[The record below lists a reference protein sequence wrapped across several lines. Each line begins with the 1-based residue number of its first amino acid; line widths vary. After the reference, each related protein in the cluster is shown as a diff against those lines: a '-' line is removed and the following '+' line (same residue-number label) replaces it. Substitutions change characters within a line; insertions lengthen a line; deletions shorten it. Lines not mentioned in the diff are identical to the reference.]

1 MALIYFGDNGQRQ
14 ELHSCL
20 WQTNLE
26 NRQEI
31 ADYLIR
37 RLQEKN
43 YSADTWFTAQNL
55 VGENQVD
62 WENTEPL
69 NAITTHYP
77 NRNTQKTI
85 LGKILKRALFD
96 LNETYEIRYEF
107 KTLYRSCKLLSTSFS
122 ESLSRPFLVV
132 PTCRNPAGRFVKSQ
146 QKILRYDYGSCSR
159 KLDKIY

>member
-1 MALIYFGDNGQRQ
+1 MALIYFDDNGQRQ
-14 ELHSCL
+14 ELHSCP

-62 WENTEPL
+62 WENTEPS
-69 NAITTHYP
+69 
-77 NRNTQKTI
+77 QKTI

-107 KTLYRSCKLLSTSFS
+107 KTLYRKK
-122 ESLSRPFLVV
+122 E
-132 PTCRNPAGRFVKSQ
+132 
-146 QKILRYDYGSCSR
+146 
-159 KLDKIY
+159 

>member
-1 MALIYFGDNGQRQ
+1 MALIYFGDNRQRQ
-14 ELHSCL
+14 ELHSCP

-69 NAITTHYP
+69 NAITTYYP
-77 NRNTQKTI
+77 DRNTQKTI

-107 KTLYRSCKLLSTSFS
+107 KTLYR
-122 ESLSRPFLVV
+122 
-132 PTCRNPAGRFVKSQ
+132 
-146 QKILRYDYGSCSR
+146 KIE
-159 KLDKIY
+159 

>member
-1 MALIYFGDNGQRQ
+1 MALIYFGDNRQRQ

-69 NAITTHYP
+69 ELRSQHIIP
-77 NRNTQKTI
+77 I
-85 LGKILKRALFD
+85 GILK
-96 LNETYEIRYEF
+96 
-107 KTLYRSCKLLSTSFS
+107 K
-122 ESLSRPFLVV
+122 PF
-132 PTCRNPAGRFVKSQ
+132 
-146 QKILRYDYGSCSR
+146 
-159 KLDKIY
+159 

>member
-1 MALIYFGDNGQRQ
+1 MALIYFDDNGQRQ
-14 ELHSCL
+14 ELHSCP

-62 WENTEPL
+62 WENT
-69 NAITTHYP
+69 
-77 NRNTQKTI
+77 QKTI

-107 KTLYRSCKLLSTSFS
+107 KTLYRKK
-122 ESLSRPFLVV
+122 E
-132 PTCRNPAGRFVKSQ
+132 
-146 QKILRYDYGSCSR
+146 
-159 KLDKIY
+159 

>member
-1 MALIYFGDNGQRQ
+1 MALIYFDDNGQ
-14 ELHSCL
+14 
-20 WQTNLE
+20 
-26 NRQEI
+26 RQEI

-69 NAITTHYP
+69 NTITTRYL

-107 KTLYRSCKLLSTSFS
+107 KTLYRKK
-122 ESLSRPFLVV
+122 E
-132 PTCRNPAGRFVKSQ
+132 
-146 QKILRYDYGSCSR
+146 
-159 KLDKIY
+159 

>member
-1 MALIYFGDNGQRQ
+1 MALIYFDDNGQRQ
-14 ELHSCL
+14 ELHSCP

-55 VGENQVD
+55 VGENQV
-62 WENTEPL
+62 
-69 NAITTHYP
+69 A
-77 NRNTQKTI
+77 QKTI

-107 KTLYRSCKLLSTSFS
+107 KTLYRKK
-122 ESLSRPFLVV
+122 E
-132 PTCRNPAGRFVKSQ
+132 
-146 QKILRYDYGSCSR
+146 
-159 KLDKIY
+159 

>member
-55 VGENQVD
+55 VG
-62 WENTEPL
+62 
-69 NAITTHYP
+69 
-77 NRNTQKTI
+77 
-85 LGKILKRALFD
+85 
-96 LNETYEIRYEF
+96 
-107 KTLYRSCKLLSTSFS
+107 
-122 ESLSRPFLVV
+122 
-132 PTCRNPAGRFVKSQ
+132 
-146 QKILRYDYGSCSR
+146 
-159 KLDKIY
+159 

>member
-1 MALIYFGDNGQRQ
+1 MALIYFDDNGQRQ
-14 ELHSCL
+14 ELHSCP

-43 YSADTWFTAQNL
+43 YYADTWFTAQNL

-69 NAITTHYP
+69 NTITTRYL

-96 LNETYEIRYEF
+96 LNETYEVRYEF
-107 KTLYRSCKLLSTSFS
+107 KTLYRKK
-122 ESLSRPFLVV
+122 E
-132 PTCRNPAGRFVKSQ
+132 
-146 QKILRYDYGSCSR
+146 
-159 KLDKIY
+159 

>member
-1 MALIYFGDNGQRQ
+1 MALIYFGDNGQCQ

-37 RLQEKN
+37 RLREKN
-43 YSADTWFTAQNL
+43 YTAGTWFTAQNL

-62 WENTEPL
+62 WANTRPL
-69 NAITTHYP
+69 DSIIRRYTH
-77 NRNTQKTI
+77 RETQKTI

-96 LNETYEIRYEF
+96 LNETYEIKYGF
-107 KTLYRSCKLLSTSFS
+107 KTHYR
-122 ESLSRPFLVV
+122 
-132 PTCRNPAGRFVKSQ
+132 
-146 QKILRYDYGSCSR
+146 KIE
-159 KLDKIY
+159 

>member
-1 MALIYFGDNGQRQ
+1 MALIYFDDNGQRQ
-14 ELHSCL
+14 ELHSCP

-43 YSADTWFTAQNL
+43 YSADTWS
-55 VGENQVD
+55 
-62 WENTEPL
+62 
-69 NAITTHYP
+69 
-77 NRNTQKTI
+77 QKTI

-107 KTLYRSCKLLSTSFS
+107 KTLYRKK
-122 ESLSRPFLVV
+122 E
-132 PTCRNPAGRFVKSQ
+132 
-146 QKILRYDYGSCSR
+146 
-159 KLDKIY
+159 

>member
-1 MALIYFGDNGQRQ
+1 MALIYFDDNGQRQ
-14 ELHSCL
+14 ELHSCP

-62 WENTEPL
+62 WENT
-69 NAITTHYP
+69 A
-77 NRNTQKTI
+77 QKTI

-107 KTLYRSCKLLSTSFS
+107 KTLYRKK
-122 ESLSRPFLVV
+122 E
-132 PTCRNPAGRFVKSQ
+132 
-146 QKILRYDYGSCSR
+146 
-159 KLDKIY
+159 

>member
-31 ADYLIR
+31 AAYLIR

-69 NAITTHYP
+69 NAITPHYP

-107 KTLYRSCKLLSTSFS
+107 KTLYR
-122 ESLSRPFLVV
+122 
-132 PTCRNPAGRFVKSQ
+132 
-146 QKILRYDYGSCSR
+146 KIE
-159 KLDKIY
+159 

>member
-14 ELHSCL
+14 ELHSCP

-69 NAITTHYP
+69 NTITTRYL

-107 KTLYRSCKLLSTSFS
+107 KTLYRKK
-122 ESLSRPFLVV
+122 E
-132 PTCRNPAGRFVKSQ
+132 
-146 QKILRYDYGSCSR
+146 
-159 KLDKIY
+159 

>member
-1 MALIYFGDNGQRQ
+1 MALIYFDDNGQRQ
-14 ELHSCL
+14 ELHSCP

-69 NAITTHYP
+69 N
-77 NRNTQKTI
+77 TQKTI

-107 KTLYRSCKLLSTSFS
+107 KTLYRKK
-122 ESLSRPFLVV
+122 E
-132 PTCRNPAGRFVKSQ
+132 
-146 QKILRYDYGSCSR
+146 
-159 KLDKIY
+159 

>member
-1 MALIYFGDNGQRQ
+1 MALIYFDDNGQRQ
-14 ELHSCL
+14 ELHSCP

-62 WENTEPL
+62 W
-69 NAITTHYP
+69 A
-77 NRNTQKTI
+77 QKTI

-107 KTLYRSCKLLSTSFS
+107 KTLYRKK
-122 ESLSRPFLVV
+122 E
-132 PTCRNPAGRFVKSQ
+132 
-146 QKILRYDYGSCSR
+146 
-159 KLDKIY
+159 